1 MARIRICKDK
11 ECHSAAT
18 TEGYCRLH
26 YLRHWKDIRDEK
38 KQKAAKKLNQY
49 IEYICKKHP
58 DHYMEVIKKN
68 LRSRDFDGRVGN
80 LFDDEGS
87 AAPDLPFT
95 GPDYEEEVE
104 KLIDQLKVEKDF

>member
-11 ECHSAAT
+11 ECQDAAT

-26 YLRHWKDIRDEK
+26 YLKHWKDIRDEK

-58 DHYMEVIKKN
+58 DRYMEVIKKN

-80 LFDDEGS
+80 LFDEEGS
-87 AAPDLPFT
+87 PGPGLPFT
-95 GPDYEEEVE
+95 GADYEEEVE
-104 KLIDQLKVEKDF
+104 RLISELKVEKDF